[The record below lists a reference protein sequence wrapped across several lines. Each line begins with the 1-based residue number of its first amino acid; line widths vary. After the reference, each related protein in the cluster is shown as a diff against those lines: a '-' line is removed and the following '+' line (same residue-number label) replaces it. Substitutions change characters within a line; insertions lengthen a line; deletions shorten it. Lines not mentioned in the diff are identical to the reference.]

1 MNFSAIDWPTTLLV
15 GSIGLL
21 VWGLA
26 LKVYMKPKAPAR
38 QPDRDSIGRYRPQSH
53 H

>member
-1 MNFSAIDWPTTLLV
+1 MNFSAIDWPATLLV

-21 VWGLA
+21 VWALA
-26 LKVYMKPKAPAR
+26 LRVYMKPEAPAR
-38 QPDRDSIGRYRPQSH
+38 PPDRDSIERYRPQSH